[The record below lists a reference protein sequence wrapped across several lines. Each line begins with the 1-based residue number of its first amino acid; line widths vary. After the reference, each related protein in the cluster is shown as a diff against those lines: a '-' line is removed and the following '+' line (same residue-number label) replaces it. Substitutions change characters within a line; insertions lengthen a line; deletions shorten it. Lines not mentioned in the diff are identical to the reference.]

1 MMHGEMLRR
10 RAFTLIEL
18 CVVLVL
24 VGLLVA
30 FSPIALDSMVAER
43 ELESEASRYGS
54 TVEMLVRESVLHR
67 TPHAMHIDTEKH
79 AWAVQLPEKIIQDR
93 GEDKEPVEML
103 ALDTDLDPGE
113 LNWHPLPD
121 GVTLEYYEGSRRIER
136 GRYRIIIDPT
146 GTIDPHSLI
155 MESNNISSLNEE
167 DRTRTVKVNFPG
179 FVSYAV
185 GKVVEDFKKSE
196 AELR

>member
-1 MMHGEMLRR
+1 MGAVMLHGRG
-10 RAFTLIEL
+10 FTLIEL

-30 FSPIALDSMVAER
+30 FSPLALDSMIAER

-54 TVEMLVRESVLHR
+54 TIEMLVRESVLHR
-67 TPHAMHIDTEKH
+67 TPHAMHIDTENH
-79 AWAVQLPEKIIQDR
+79 AWAVQLPERIIQDR
-93 GEDKEPVEML
+93 GGDQEPVEML
-103 ALDTDLDPGE
+103 ALDTKLDPAE
-113 LNWHPLPD
+113 LDWHRLPD

-146 GTIDPHSLI
+146 GTIGPHSLI
-155 MESNNISSLNEE
+155 MESNNISSLVEY
-167 DRTRTVKVNFPG
+167 DRTRTIKVNFPG